1 MRMHRTAAATGLIS
15 LVLLVGCTDG
25 DDEEPTAPSATPTQT
40 STPAPEETTETG
52 SPDEDTT
59 EDAPSAEPTTEPPV
73 EEPTDE
79 EPTGAGPTETED
91 PTGPDDPAE
100 PPAEDLAVPEG
111 SGCSPGE
118 GPLPD
123 GQWYVEVVGADPAG
137 VEFDLSCFF
146 LGEEADKAALE
157 DGETMVPV
165 PNGYYVRNDDPTLR
179 TADVAGSTQVLHYPT
194 GDPAVSH
201 TLPFPRWAE
210 LVESGDLIVTG
221 VWLSVDEGA
230 VVGIEEQ
237 WTP

>member
-15 LVLLVGCTDG
+15 LALLVGCSDG
-25 DDEEPTAPSATPTQT
+25 DAEEPTAAPTVT
-40 STPAPEETTETG
+40 STPSPEETTETG
-52 SPDEDTT
+52 SPDEDATGDAS
-59 EDAPSAEPTTEPPV
+59 EDSTSAVPTTEPPA
-73 EEPTDE
+73 EEPTD
-79 EPTGAGPTETED
+79 AAPTETED
-91 PTGPDDPAE
+91 PTGPGDPAE

-137 VEFDLSCFF
+137 VEFDLACFF

-179 TADVAGSTQVLHYPT
+179 TADVAASTQVLHYPT
-194 GDPAVSH
+194 GDPGVSH

-210 LVESGDLIVTG
+210 LVEADDLIVTAA
-221 VWLSVDEGA
+221 WLTVDEGA